1 MNDWVVIFE
10 TGQLYRA
17 ELVKSLLNDNNV
29 EAVIL
34 NQKDSSFKIG
44 AIEVMVKKED
54 KGKAAAIIK
63 SVICGDTNSMYL
75 YTSILFFCTFFYYKH
90 YRIT

>member
-44 AIEVMVKKED
+44 AIEED

-63 SVICGDTNSMYL
+63 SVNCE
-75 YTSILFFCTFFYYKH
+75 
-90 YRIT
+90 

>member
-17 ELVKSLLNDNNV
+17 ELVKSLLNDN
-29 EAVIL
+29 
-34 NQKDSSFKIG
+34 KIG

-63 SVICGDTNSMYL
+63 SVNCE
-75 YTSILFFCTFFYYKH
+75 
-90 YRIT
+90 

>member
-29 EAVIL
+29 EAS
-34 NQKDSSFKIG
+34 DSESERPSLK
-44 AIEVMVKKED
+44 
-54 KGKAAAIIK
+54 
-63 SVICGDTNSMYL
+63 
-75 YTSILFFCTFFYYKH
+75 
-90 YRIT
+90 

>member
-34 NQKDSSFKIG
+34 NQKDSSFKLG
-44 AIEVMVKKED
+44 AIEVMVKKAD

-63 SVICGDTNSMYL
+63 SVNCE
-75 YTSILFFCTFFYYKH
+75 
-90 YRIT
+90 

>member
-44 AIEVMVKKED
+44 AIEERERQNTTDMPPLN
-54 KGKAAAIIK
+54 IK
-63 SVICGDTNSMYL
+63 SVNC
-75 YTSILFFCTFFYYKH
+75 
-90 YRIT
+90 

>member
-34 NQKDSSFKIG
+34 NQKDSSFKT
-44 AIEVMVKKED
+44 V
-54 KGKAAAIIK
+54 
-63 SVICGDTNSMYL
+63 S
-75 YTSILFFCTFFYYKH
+75 YTHLTLPTIA
-90 YRIT
+90 

>member
-34 NQKDSSFKIG
+34 NQKDWSGDSGRYSSKPFQ
-44 AIEVMVKKED
+44 
-54 KGKAAAIIK
+54 
-63 SVICGDTNSMYL
+63 
-75 YTSILFFCTFFYYKH
+75 
-90 YRIT
+90 

>member
-10 TGQLYRA
+10 TGLVSYRA

-63 SVICGDTNSMYL
+63 SVNCE
-75 YTSILFFCTFFYYKH
+75 
-90 YRIT
+90 

>member
-34 NQKDSSFKIG
+34 KKDSSFKIG

-63 SVICGDTNSMYL
+63 SVNCE
-75 YTSILFFCTFFYYKH
+75 
-90 YRIT
+90 

>member
-44 AIEVMVKKED
+44 AIEGMEYVRRGYED
-54 KGKAAAIIK
+54 IKGDLK
-63 SVICGDTNSMYL
+63 SLGIVIY
-75 YTSILFFCTFFYYKH
+75 
-90 YRIT
+90 

>member
-44 AIEVMVKKED
+44 AIEVKKED

-63 SVICGDTNSMYL
+63 SVNCE
-75 YTSILFFCTFFYYKH
+75 
-90 YRIT
+90 

>member
-10 TGQLYRA
+10 TDQLYQA
-17 ELVKSLLNDNNV
+17 ELVKSLLYDNSV

-44 AIEVMVKKED
+44 AIEVMVKEKDKE
-54 KGKAAAIIK
+54 KAAAIIK
-63 SVICGDTNSMYL
+63 SVNCE
-75 YTSILFFCTFFYYKH
+75 
-90 YRIT
+90 

>member
-1 MNDWVVIFE
+1 MNDWGVIFE
-10 TGQLYRA
+10 TDQLYQA
-17 ELVKSLLNDNNV
+17 ELVKNLLHDNNI

-44 AIEVMVKKED
+44 AVEVMVKEED

-63 SVICGDTNSMYL
+63 SVNCE
-75 YTSILFFCTFFYYKH
+75 
-90 YRIT
+90 

>member
-44 AIEVMVKKED
+44 AIVGGWSTISKR
-54 KGKAAAIIK
+54 IIN
-63 SVICGDTNSMYL
+63 I
-75 YTSILFFCTFFYYKH
+75 
-90 YRIT
+90 

>member
-34 NQKDSSFKIG
+34 NHLCHMAEFK
-44 AIEVMVKKED
+44 
-54 KGKAAAIIK
+54 
-63 SVICGDTNSMYL
+63 
-75 YTSILFFCTFFYYKH
+75 
-90 YRIT
+90 

>member
-44 AIEVMVKKED
+44 AIEVMVKKSD
-54 KGKAAAIIK
+54 RKYYCNIMDVCNKQYGTGFIHQKDCQIPIQNF
-63 SVICGDTNSMYL
+63 I
-75 YTSILFFCTFFYYKH
+75 SIS
-90 YRIT
+90 

>member
-29 EAVIL
+29 E
-34 NQKDSSFKIG
+34 DSSFKIG

-63 SVICGDTNSMYL
+63 SVNCE
-75 YTSILFFCTFFYYKH
+75 
-90 YRIT
+90 

>member
-44 AIEVMVKKED
+44 VMVKKED

-63 SVICGDTNSMYL
+63 SVNCE
-75 YTSILFFCTFFYYKH
+75 
-90 YRIT
+90 

>member
-17 ELVKSLLNDNNV
+17 ELVKSLL
-29 EAVIL
+29 
-34 NQKDSSFKIG
+34 KIG

-63 SVICGDTNSMYL
+63 SVNCE
-75 YTSILFFCTFFYYKH
+75 
-90 YRIT
+90 

>member
-44 AIEVMVKKED
+44 AIEVMVN

-63 SVICGDTNSMYL
+63 SVNCE
-75 YTSILFFCTFFYYKH
+75 
-90 YRIT
+90 

>member
-17 ELVKSLLNDNNV
+17 ELVKSLLNV

-63 SVICGDTNSMYL
+63 SVNCE
-75 YTSILFFCTFFYYKH
+75 
-90 YRIT
+90 

>member
-44 AIEVMVKKED
+44 SKSWLRKKI
-54 KGKAAAIIK
+54 KGKQQQ
-63 SVICGDTNSMYL
+63 S
-75 YTSILFFCTFFYYKH
+75 
-90 YRIT
+90 

>member
-44 AIEVMVKKED
+44 PIED

-63 SVICGDTNSMYL
+63 SVNCE
-75 YTSILFFCTFFYYKH
+75 
-90 YRIT
+90 

>member
-34 NQKDSSFKIG
+34 NQKDSSFK
-44 AIEVMVKKED
+44 KED

-63 SVICGDTNSMYL
+63 SVNCE
-75 YTSILFFCTFFYYKH
+75 
-90 YRIT
+90 

>member
-34 NQKDSSFKIG
+34 NQKDSFKIG

-63 SVICGDTNSMYL
+63 SVNCE
-75 YTSILFFCTFFYYKH
+75 
-90 YRIT
+90 

>member
-44 AIEVMVKKED
+44 AIEDMVKKED

-63 SVICGDTNSMYL
+63 SVNCE
-75 YTSILFFCTFFYYKH
+75 
-90 YRIT
+90 